1 MPDSLPKQKMRGA
14 STKEVPAPRE
24 TRSSK
29 LETTAKVRGGRRAPS
44 PIPNP
49 PTGTRGRKARR
60 LSPVSDPPQNRPR
73 KKAVPQMTSTPH
85 KKVEATI
92 RDEEDEEDEDEDEG
106 EDGGKEAGE
115 DDVVIRYQ
123 SPSSIP
129 DDKDDKGEGD
139 NEGEDGKDEEEEE
152 EEGAMDVYGDN
163 SVAAAEVEAAAVAA
177 EIERGRA
184 EEAQFLDG
192 VDEWEDVEDD
202 DGGEIAEGEGLAEMR
217 ERVLTVATDKL
228 NAEQG

>member
-1 MPDSLPKQKMRGA
+1 M
-14 STKEVPAPRE
+14 
-24 TRSSK
+24 
-29 LETTAKVRGGRRAPS
+29 
-44 PIPNP
+44 
-49 PTGTRGRKARR
+49 GTRGRKAHRP
-60 LSPVSDPPQNRPR
+60 SPVPDPPKTVRG

-85 KKVEATI
+85 KKVEAAI

-152 EEGAMDVYGDN
+152 EEEGAMDVYGDN
-163 SVAAAEVEAAAVAA
+163 SVAAAEVEAAAGAA

-202 DGGEIAEGEGLAEMR
+202 DGWEIAEGEGLAEMR
-217 ERVLTVATDKL
+217 ERVLTVVTDEL
-228 NAEQG
+228 NAERG